1 MPVSLNLMNVK
12 DLKVVFAGCARNCS
26 NFLPKVLDN
35 IKFYSSFFSESYI
48 VIVENGS
55 TDKTKEI
62 LINNQNKKNFFLF
75 EDDLNKLP
83 YRGQRLEKAR
93 NLIIETI
100 KKNTNLIGCDLFIV
114 LDLDDMGTYRIEEKN
129 ILDSVKFLFSKE
141 EIAAVF
147 ANQLGTYYD
156 MWTLRDQKYCKNDFW
171 VEVLQFLMNNKNSN
185 DKISQSDFEEVKK
198 NIIDKKTYSFEKN
211 DPPIEV
217 ESAFGGFGIY
227 KMKYVLK
234 NNRKYEGTQIVNL
247 ISKDL
252 KTFRAKYQKCE
263 HVNFNLGLA
272 EQNLKL
278 YILPNLIN
286 RDYEK
291 NIFPPSASINFLIKN

>member
-1 MPVSLNLMNVK
+1 MNLT

-26 NFLPKVLDN
+26 NFLPKVLEN
-35 IKFYSSFFSESYI
+35 IEFYSSFFSESYM

-62 LINNQNKKNFFLF
+62 LKNNKNNKNFFLF

-100 KKNTNLIGCDLFIV
+100 KKNKNLFSCDLFIM
-114 LDLDDMGTYRIEEKN
+114 LDLDDIGTYRIEEKN
-129 ILDSVKFLFSKE
+129 ILDSIKFLFSKE
-141 EIAAVF
+141 EIGGVF

-156 MWTLRDQKYCKNDFW
+156 MWTLRDKKYCKNDFW
-171 VEVLQFLMNNKNSN
+171 VEVLQFLINNKNSK
-185 DKISQSDFEEVKK
+185 DKISKTNIEEVKK

-211 DPPIEV
+211 HAPIKV

-234 NNRKYEGTQIVNL
+234 NNRKYEGTQIVDL
-247 ISKDL
+247 ISKDQKRL
-252 KTFRAKYQKCE
+252 KVKYQKCE
-263 HVNFNLGLA
+263 HVNFNQGFID
-272 EQNLKL
+272 QNLEL

-291 NIFPPSASINFLIKN
+291 NIFPPSASISLIIKN

>member
-1 MPVSLNLMNVK
+1 MNLK

-26 NFLPKVLDN
+26 NFLPKVLEN
-35 IKFYSSFFSESYI
+35 IEFYSSFFSESYM

-55 TDKTKEI
+55 TDRTKEI
-62 LINNQNKKNFFLF
+62 LKDNKNKKNIFLF

-100 KKNTNLIGCDLFIV
+100 KKNADLISCDLFIM
-114 LDLDDMGTYRIEEKN
+114 LDLDDIGTYRIDEKN
-129 ILDSVKFLFSKE
+129 IFDSVKFLFSKQ

-171 VEVLQFLMNNKNSN
+171 VEVLQFLINNKNSK
-185 DKISQSDFEEVKK
+185 DKISKTNIEEVKK

-211 DPPIEV
+211 HAPIKV

-227 KMKYVLK
+227 KMKYVLQ
-234 NNRKYEGTQIVNL
+234 NNRKYEGTQIVDL
-247 ISKDL
+247 ISKDQKRL
-252 KTFRAKYQKCE
+252 KVKYQKCE
-263 HVNFNLGLA
+263 HVNFNQGLID
-272 EQNLKL
+272 QNLEL

-291 NIFPPSASINFLIKN
+291 NVFPPSASISLIIKN

>member
-1 MPVSLNLMNVK
+1 MNLK

-26 NFLPKVLDN
+26 NFLQKVLEN
-35 IKFYSSFFSESYI
+35 IEFYSSFFSESYI

-55 TDKTKEI
+55 TDRTKEI
-62 LINNQNKKNFFLF
+62 LKDNKNKKNIFLF

-100 KKNTNLIGCDLFIV
+100 KKNKNLFSCDLFIM
-114 LDLDDMGTYRIEEKN
+114 LDLDDIGTYRIEEKN
-129 ILDSVKFLFSKE
+129 ILDSIKFLFSKE
-141 EIAAVF
+141 EIGGVF

-171 VEVLQFLMNNKNSN
+171 VEVLQFLINNKNSK
-185 DKISQSDFEEVKK
+185 DKISKTNIEEVKK

-211 DPPIEV
+211 HAPIKV

-234 NNRKYEGTQIVNL
+234 NNRKYEGTQIVDL
-247 ISKDL
+247 ISKDQKRL
-252 KTFRAKYQKCE
+252 KVKYQKCE
-263 HVNFNLGLA
+263 HVNFNQGFID
-272 EQNLKL
+272 QNLEL

-291 NIFPPSASINFLIKN
+291 NIFPPSASISLIIKN

>member
-1 MPVSLNLMNVK
+1 MNLT

-26 NFLPKVLDN
+26 NFLPKVLEN
-35 IKFYSSFFSESYI
+35 IEFYSSFFSESYM

-62 LINNQNKKNFFLF
+62 LKNNKNNKNFFLF

-100 KKNTNLIGCDLFIV
+100 KKNTNLSSCDLFIM
-114 LDLDDMGTYRIEEKN
+114 LDFDDIGTYRIEEKN
-129 ILDSVKFLFSKE
+129 ILDSIKFLFSKE
-141 EIAAVF
+141 EIGAVF

-171 VEVLQFLMNNKNSN
+171 VEVLQFLINNKNSN
-185 DKISQSDFEEVKK
+185 DKISKSNIEEVKK

-211 DPPIEV
+211 LAPIKV

-234 NNRKYEGTQIVNL
+234 NNRKYEGTQIVDL
-247 ISKDL
+247 ISKDQKKL
-252 KTFRAKYQKCE
+252 KVKYQKCE
-263 HVNFNLGLA
+263 HVNFNQGFID
-272 EQNLKL
+272 QNLEL

-291 NIFPPSASINFLIKN
+291 IFFPPSASISLIIKN

>member
-1 MPVSLNLMNVK
+1 MNLK

-35 IKFYSSFFSESYI
+35 IEFYSSFFGESYTI
-48 VIVENGS
+48 IVENGS

-62 LINNQNKKNFFLF
+62 LKNNQNKKNFFLF
-75 EDDLNKLP
+75 EDHLNKLP

-93 NLIIETI
+93 NLIIETV
-100 KKNTNLIGCDLFIV
+100 KKNTNLISCDLFIM
-114 LDLDDMGTYRIEEKN
+114 LDLDDVGTYRIDEKN
-129 ILDSVKFLFSKE
+129 IFDSIKFLFSKE
-141 EIAAVF
+141 EIGAVF

-171 VEVLQFLMNNKNSN
+171 VEVLQFLINNKNSN
-185 DKISQSDFEEVKK
+185 DKISKKNIEEVKK

-211 DPPIEV
+211 HPPIKV

-234 NNRKYEGTQIVNL
+234 NNRKYEGTQIVDL
-247 ISKDL
+247 ISKDQKRL
-252 KTFRAKYQKCE
+252 KVKYQKCE
-263 HVNFNLGLA
+263 HVNFNQGFID
-272 EQNLKL
+272 QNLEL

-291 NIFPPSASINFLIKN
+291 NIFPPSASISLIIKN

>member
-1 MPVSLNLMNVK
+1 MNLK

-35 IKFYSSFFSESYI
+35 IEFYSSFFGESYMI
-48 VIVENGS
+48 IVENGS

-62 LINNQNKKNFFLF
+62 LKNNQNKKNFFLY

-100 KKNTNLIGCDLFIV
+100 KKNTDLISCDLFV
-114 LDLDDMGTYRIEEKN
+114 MLDLDDIGIYRIDEKN
-129 ILDSVKFLFSKE
+129 IFDSVKFLFSKQ

-171 VEVLQFLMNNKNSN
+171 VEVLQFLINNKNSN
-185 DKISQSDFEEVKK
+185 DKISKNNIEEVKK

-211 DPPIEV
+211 HPPIKV

-234 NNRKYEGTQIVNL
+234 NNRKYQGTQIVNL
-247 ISKDL
+247 TTKDQ
-252 KTFRAKYQKCE
+252 KKIKIKYQKCE
-263 HVNFNLGLA
+263 HVNFNQGLI
-272 EQNLKL
+272 EQNLEL

-291 NIFPPSASINFLIKN
+291 NIFPPSASINLIIKN

>member
-1 MPVSLNLMNVK
+1 MNLK

-35 IKFYSSFFSESYI
+35 IEFYSSFFSESHI
-48 VIVENGS
+48 IIVENGS

-62 LINNQNKKNFFLF
+62 LKNNINKKNFFLF

-100 KKNTNLIGCDLFIV
+100 KKNKNLFSCDLFIM
-114 LDLDDMGTYRIEEKN
+114 LDLDDIGTYRIEEKN
-129 ILDSVKFLFSKE
+129 ILDSIKFLFSKE
-141 EIAAVF
+141 EIGGVF

-171 VEVLQFLMNNKNSN
+171 VEVLQFLINNKNSK
-185 DKISQSDFEEVKK
+185 DKISKTNIEEVKK

-211 DPPIEV
+211 HAPIKV

-234 NNRKYEGTQIVNL
+234 NNRKYEGTQIVDL
-247 ISKDL
+247 ISKDQKRL
-252 KTFRAKYQKCE
+252 KVKYQKCE
-263 HVNFNLGLA
+263 HVNFNRGLID
-272 EQNLKL
+272 QNLEL

-291 NIFPPSASINFLIKN
+291 NVFPPSASISLIIKN

>member
-1 MPVSLNLMNVK
+1 MNLK
-12 DLKVVFAGCARNCS
+12 DLRVVFAGCARNCS
-26 NFLPKVLDN
+26 SFLPKVLDN
-35 IKFYSSFFSESYI
+35 IEFYASFFSESYKI
-48 VIVENGS
+48 IVENGS

-62 LINNQNKKNFFLF
+62 LKNNQNKKHFFLF

-100 KKNTNLIGCDLFIV
+100 KKNTNLISCDLFIM
-114 LDLDDMGTYRIEEKN
+114 LDLDDIGTYRIEKKN
-129 ILDSVKFLFSKE
+129 ILDSVKFLFSREK
-141 EIAAVF
+141 IAAVF

-171 VEVLQFLMNNKNSN
+171 VEVLQFLMKNKNAN
-185 DKISQSDFEEVKK
+185 EKISKSNFEEAKK

-211 DPPIEV
+211 HPPIQV
-217 ESAFGGFGIY
+217 DSAFGGFGIY

-234 NNRKYEGTQIVNL
+234 NKRKYSGTQIVNL
-247 ISKDL
+247 RSKDEIKL
-252 KTFRAKYQKCE
+252 KVKYQKCE
-263 HVNFNLGLA
+263 HVNFNQGLT
-272 EQNLKL
+272 EQNLEL

-291 NIFPPSASINFLIKN
+291 NIFPLSASINFIVKN

>member
-1 MPVSLNLMNVK
+1 MNLK

-26 NFLPKVLDN
+26 NFLPKVLEN
-35 IKFYSSFFSESYI
+35 IEFYSSFFGESYM

-55 TDKTKEI
+55 TDNTKEI
-62 LINNQNKKNFFLF
+62 LKNNQNKKNFILY

-100 KKNTNLIGCDLFIV
+100 KKNKNLFSCDLFIM
-114 LDLDDMGTYRIEEKN
+114 LDLDDIGTYRIEEKN
-129 ILDSVKFLFSKE
+129 ILDSIKFLFSKE
-141 EIAAVF
+141 EIGGVF

-171 VEVLQFLMNNKNSN
+171 VEVLQFLINNKNSK
-185 DKISQSDFEEVKK
+185 DKISKTNIEEVKK

-211 DPPIEV
+211 HAPIKV

-234 NNRKYEGTQIVNL
+234 NNRKYEGTQIVDL
-247 ISKDL
+247 ISKDQKRL
-252 KTFRAKYQKCE
+252 KVKYQKCE
-263 HVNFNLGLA
+263 HVNFNQGFID
-272 EQNLKL
+272 QNLEL

-291 NIFPPSASINFLIKN
+291 NIFPPSASISLIIKN

>member
-1 MPVSLNLMNVK
+1 MNLK

-26 NFLPKVLDN
+26 NFLPKVLEN
-35 IKFYSSFFSESYI
+35 IEFYSSFFSESYI

-55 TDKTKEI
+55 TDRTKEI
-62 LINNQNKKNFFLF
+62 LKDNKNKKNIFLF
-75 EDDLNKLP
+75 EDHLNKLP

-100 KKNTNLIGCDLFIV
+100 KKNKNLFSCDLFIM
-114 LDLDDMGTYRIEEKN
+114 LDLDDIGTYRIEEKN
-129 ILDSVKFLFSKE
+129 ILDSIKFLFSKE
-141 EIAAVF
+141 EIGGVF

-171 VEVLQFLMNNKNSN
+171 VEVLQFLINNKNSK
-185 DKISQSDFEEVKK
+185 DKISKTNIEEVKK

-211 DPPIEV
+211 HAPIKV

-234 NNRKYEGTQIVNL
+234 NNRKYEGTQIVDL
-247 ISKDL
+247 ISKDQKKL
-252 KTFRAKYQKCE
+252 KVKYQKCE
-263 HVNFNLGLA
+263 HVNFNQGFID
-272 EQNLKL
+272 QNLEL

-291 NIFPPSASINFLIKN
+291 NIFPPSASISLIIKN

>member
-1 MPVSLNLMNVK
+1 MNLT

-26 NFLPKVLDN
+26 NFLPKVLEN
-35 IKFYSSFFSESYI
+35 IEFYSSFFSESYM

-62 LINNQNKKNFFLF
+62 LKDSKNKKNFFLF

-100 KKNTNLIGCDLFIV
+100 KKNKNLFSCDLFIM
-114 LDLDDMGTYRIEEKN
+114 LDLDDIGTYRIKEKN
-129 ILDSVKFLFSKE
+129 ILDSIKFLFSKE
-141 EIAAVF
+141 EIGAVF

-171 VEVLQFLMNNKNSN
+171 VEVLQFLMNNKNSK
-185 DKISQSDFEEVKK
+185 DKISKSNIEEVKK

-211 DPPIEV
+211 HPPIKV

-227 KMKYVLK
+227 KMKYVLQ
-234 NNRKYEGTQIVNL
+234 NNRKYEGTQIVDL
-247 ISKDL
+247 ISKDQKKL
-252 KTFRAKYQKCE
+252 KIKYQKCE
-263 HVNFNLGLA
+263 HVNFNQGFID
-272 EQNLKL
+272 QNLEL

-291 NIFPPSASINFLIKN
+291 NVFPPSASISLIIKN

>member
-1 MPVSLNLMNVK
+1 MNLK

-26 NFLPKVLDN
+26 NFLPKVLEN
-35 IKFYSSFFSESYI
+35 IEFYSSFFSESYM

-55 TDKTKEI
+55 TDRTKEI
-62 LINNQNKKNFFLF
+62 LKDNKNKKNIFLF

-100 KKNTNLIGCDLFIV
+100 KKNADLFSCDLFIM
-114 LDLDDMGTYRIEEKN
+114 LDLDDIGTYRIEEKN
-129 ILDSVKFLFSKE
+129 IFDSVKFLFSKQ
-141 EIAAVF
+141 EIAGVF

-171 VEVLQFLMNNKNSN
+171 VEVLQFLINNKNSK
-185 DKISQSDFEEVKK
+185 DKISKTNIEEVKK

-211 DPPIEV
+211 HPPIKV

-234 NNRKYEGTQIVNL
+234 NNRKYQGTQIVNL
-247 ISKDL
+247 TTKDQ
-252 KTFRAKYQKCE
+252 KKIKIKYQKCE
-263 HVNFNLGLA
+263 HVNFNQGLI
-272 EQNLKL
+272 EQNLEL

-291 NIFPPSASINFLIKN
+291 NVFPPSASISLIIKN

>member
-217 ESAFGGFGIY
+217 NQLLG
-227 KMKYVLK
+227 VL
-234 NNRKYEGTQIVNL
+234 E
-247 ISKDL
+247 
-252 KTFRAKYQKCE
+252 F
-263 HVNFNLGLA
+263 
-272 EQNLKL
+272 
-278 YILPNLIN
+278 
-286 RDYEK
+286 
-291 NIFPPSASINFLIKN
+291 IK

>member
-1 MPVSLNLMNVK
+1 MNLK

-26 NFLPKVLDN
+26 NFLPKVLEN
-35 IKFYSSFFSESYI
+35 IEFYSSFFSESYM

-55 TDKTKEI
+55 TDRTKEI
-62 LINNQNKKNFFLF
+62 LKDNKNKKNIFLF
-75 EDDLNKLP
+75 EDHLNKLP

-100 KKNTNLIGCDLFIV
+100 KKNKNLFSCDLFIM
-114 LDLDDMGTYRIEEKN
+114 LDLDDIGTYRIEEKN
-129 ILDSVKFLFSKE
+129 ILDSIKFLFSKE
-141 EIAAVF
+141 EIGAVF

-171 VEVLQFLMNNKNSN
+171 VEVLQFLINNKNSK
-185 DKISQSDFEEVKK
+185 DKISKTNIEEVKK

-211 DPPIEV
+211 HAPIKV

-234 NNRKYEGTQIVNL
+234 NNRKYEGTQIVDL
-247 ISKDL
+247 ISKDQKRL
-252 KTFRAKYQKCE
+252 KVKYQKCE
-263 HVNFNLGLA
+263 HVNFNQGFID
-272 EQNLKL
+272 QNLEL

-291 NIFPPSASINFLIKN
+291 NVFPPSASISLIIKN

>member
-1 MPVSLNLMNVK
+1 MNLK

-26 NFLPKVLDN
+26 NFLPKVLEN
-35 IKFYSSFFSESYI
+35 IEFYSSFFSESYM

-62 LINNQNKKNFFLF
+62 LKNNKNKKNFFLF

-100 KKNTNLIGCDLFIV
+100 KKNTNLLSCDLFIM
-114 LDLDDMGTYRIEEKN
+114 LDLDDIGTYRIEEKN
-129 ILDSVKFLFSKE
+129 ILDSIKFLFSKE
-141 EIAAVF
+141 EIGAVF

-171 VEVLQFLMNNKNSN
+171 VEVLQFLINNKNSN
-185 DKISQSDFEEVKK
+185 DKISKSNIEEVKK

-211 DPPIEV
+211 HAPIKV

-227 KMKYVLK
+227 KMKYVIK
-234 NNRKYEGTQIVNL
+234 NNRKYEGTQIVDL
-247 ISKDL
+247 ISKDQKKL
-252 KTFRAKYQKCE
+252 KVKYQKCE
-263 HVNFNLGLA
+263 HVNFNQGFID
-272 EQNLKL
+272 QNLEL

-291 NIFPPSASINFLIKN
+291 IFFPPSASISLIINN

>member
-1 MPVSLNLMNVK
+1 MNLK

-26 NFLPKVLDN
+26 NFLPKVLEN
-35 IKFYSSFFSESYI
+35 IEFYSSFFSESYI

-55 TDKTKEI
+55 TDRTKEI
-62 LINNQNKKNFFLF
+62 LKDNKNKKNIFLF

-100 KKNTNLIGCDLFIV
+100 KKNKNLFSCDLFIM
-114 LDLDDMGTYRIEEKN
+114 LDLDDIGTYRIEEKN
-129 ILDSVKFLFSKE
+129 ILDSIKFLFSKE
-141 EIAAVF
+141 EIGGVF

-171 VEVLQFLMNNKNSN
+171 VEVLQFLINNKNSK
-185 DKISQSDFEEVKK
+185 DKISKTNIEEVKK

-211 DPPIEV
+211 HAPIKV

-234 NNRKYEGTQIVNL
+234 NNRKYEGTQIVDL
-247 ISKDL
+247 ISKDQKRL
-252 KTFRAKYQKCE
+252 KVKYQKCE
-263 HVNFNLGLA
+263 HVNFNQGFID
-272 EQNLKL
+272 QNLEL

-291 NIFPPSASINFLIKN
+291 NIFPPSASISLIIKN

>member
-1 MPVSLNLMNVK
+1 MNLK

-35 IKFYSSFFSESYI
+35 IEFYSSFFGDSYKI
-48 VIVENGS
+48 IVENGS

-62 LINNQNKKNFFLF
+62 LKNNQNKKNFFLF
-75 EDDLNKLP
+75 EDDLNNLP

-100 KKNTNLIGCDLFIV
+100 KKNPNLIGCDIFIM

-129 ILDSVKFLFSKE
+129 ILDSIKFLFSKE
-141 EIAAVF
+141 EIGAVF

-171 VEVLQFLMNNKNSN
+171 AEVLQFLIKNKNAN
-185 DKISQSDFEEVKK
+185 EKISENNFEEVKK
-198 NIIDKKTYSFEKN
+198 NLIDKKTYSFEKN
-211 DPPIEV
+211 HPPIPV
-217 ESAFGGFGIY
+217 ASAFGGFGIY

-234 NNRKYEGTQIVNL
+234 NNRKYEGTQIINL
-247 ISKDL
+247 VSKDQ
-252 KTFRAKYQKCE
+252 KKFKVKYQKCE
-263 HVNFNLGLA
+263 HVNFNQGLT

-286 RDYEK
+286 RGNEK
-291 NIFPPSASINFLIKN
+291 NIFPPSAAINLIVKN

>member
-1 MPVSLNLMNVK
+1 MNLK
-12 DLKVVFAGCARNCS
+12 DLRVVFAGCARNCS
-26 NFLPKVLDN
+26 SFLPKVLDN
-35 IKFYSSFFSESYI
+35 IEFYSSFFSDSYMI
-48 VIVENGS
+48 IVENGS

-62 LINNQNKKNFFLF
+62 LKNNKNNKNFFLF
-75 EDDLNKLP
+75 EDDLNELP

-100 KKNTNLIGCDLFIV
+100 KKNTNLISCDLFIM
-114 LDLDDMGTYRIEEKN
+114 LDLDDIGTYRIEKKN
-129 ILDSVKFLFSKE
+129 ILDSVKFLFSREK
-141 EIAAVF
+141 IAAVF

-171 VEVLQFLMNNKNSN
+171 VEVLQFLMKNKNAN
-185 DKISQSDFEEVKK
+185 EKISKSNFEEAKK

-211 DPPIEV
+211 HPPIQV
-217 ESAFGGFGIY
+217 DSAFGGFGIY

-234 NNRKYEGTQIVNL
+234 NKRKYSGTQIVNL
-247 ISKDL
+247 RSKDEIKL
-252 KTFRAKYQKCE
+252 KVKYQKCE
-263 HVNFNLGLA
+263 HVNFNQGLT
-272 EQNLKL
+272 EQNLEL

-291 NIFPPSASINFLIKN
+291 NIFPLSASINFIVKN

>member
-1 MPVSLNLMNVK
+1 MNLK

-26 NFLPKVLDN
+26 NFLQKVLEN
-35 IKFYSSFFSESYI
+35 IEFYSSFFSESYI

-55 TDKTKEI
+55 TDRTKEI
-62 LINNQNKKNFFLF
+62 LKDNKNKKNIFLF
-75 EDDLNKLP
+75 EDHLNKLP

-100 KKNTNLIGCDLFIV
+100 KKNKNLFSCDLFIM
-114 LDLDDMGTYRIEEKN
+114 LDLDDIGTYRIEEKN
-129 ILDSVKFLFSKE
+129 ILDSIKFLFSKE
-141 EIAAVF
+141 EIGGVF

-171 VEVLQFLMNNKNSN
+171 VEVLQFLINNKNSK
-185 DKISQSDFEEVKK
+185 DKISKTNIEEVKK

-211 DPPIEV
+211 HAPIKV

-234 NNRKYEGTQIVNL
+234 NNRKYEGTQIVDL
-247 ISKDL
+247 ISKDQKRL
-252 KTFRAKYQKCE
+252 KVKYQKCE
-263 HVNFNLGLA
+263 HVNFNQGFID
-272 EQNLKL
+272 QNLEL

-291 NIFPPSASINFLIKN
+291 NVFPPSASISLIIKN

>member
-1 MPVSLNLMNVK
+1 MNLK

-26 NFLPKVLDN
+26 NFLPKVLEN
-35 IKFYSSFFSESYI
+35 IEFYSSFFSESYM

-62 LINNQNKKNFFLF
+62 LKNNKNNKNFFLF

-100 KKNTNLIGCDLFIV
+100 KKNTNLFSCDLFIM
-114 LDLDDMGTYRIEEKN
+114 LDLDDVGTYRIEEKN
-129 ILDSVKFLFSKE
+129 ILDSIKFLFSKE
-141 EIAAVF
+141 EIGAVF

-171 VEVLQFLMNNKNSN
+171 VEVLQFLINNKNSN
-185 DKISQSDFEEVKK
+185 DKISKNNLEEVKK

-211 DPPIEV
+211 HPPIKV

-234 NNRKYEGTQIVNL
+234 NNRKYQGTQIVNL
-247 ISKDL
+247 TTKDQ
-252 KTFRAKYQKCE
+252 KKIKIKYQKCE
-263 HVNFNLGLA
+263 HVNFNQGLI
-272 EQNLKL
+272 EQNLEL
-278 YILPNLIN
+278 YILPNLLN

-291 NIFPPSASINFLIKN
+291 NIFPPSASINLIIKN

>member
-1 MPVSLNLMNVK
+1 MNLK

-26 NFLPKVLDN
+26 NFLPKVLEN
-35 IKFYSSFFSESYI
+35 IEFYSSFFSESYI

-55 TDKTKEI
+55 TDRTKEI
-62 LINNQNKKNFFLF
+62 LKDNKNKKNIFLF

-100 KKNTNLIGCDLFIV
+100 KKNKNLFSCDLFIM
-114 LDLDDMGTYRIEEKN
+114 LDLDDIGTYRIEEKN
-129 ILDSVKFLFSKE
+129 ILDSIKFLFSKE
-141 EIAAVF
+141 EIGGVF

-171 VEVLQFLMNNKNSN
+171 VEVLQFLMNNKNSK
-185 DKISQSDFEEVKK
+185 DKISKSNIEEVKK

-211 DPPIEV
+211 LAPIKV

-234 NNRKYEGTQIVNL
+234 NNRKYEGTQIVDL
-247 ISKDL
+247 ISKDQKRL
-252 KTFRAKYQKCE
+252 KVKYQKCE
-263 HVNFNLGLA
+263 HVNFNQGLID
-272 EQNLKL
+272 QNLEL

-291 NIFPPSASINFLIKN
+291 NVFPPSASISLIIKN

>member
-1 MPVSLNLMNVK
+1 MNLK

-26 NFLPKVLDN
+26 NFLPKVLEN
-35 IKFYSSFFSESYI
+35 IEFYSSFFSESYI

-55 TDKTKEI
+55 TDRTKEI
-62 LINNQNKKNFFLF
+62 LKDNKNKKNIFLF

-100 KKNTNLIGCDLFIV
+100 KKNKNLFSCDLFIM
-114 LDLDDMGTYRIEEKN
+114 LDLDDIGTYRIEEKN
-129 ILDSVKFLFSKE
+129 ILDSIKFLFSKE
-141 EIAAVF
+141 EIGGVF

-171 VEVLQFLMNNKNSN
+171 VEVLQFLINNKNSK
-185 DKISQSDFEEVKK
+185 DKISKTNIEEVKK

-211 DPPIEV
+211 HAPIKV

-234 NNRKYEGTQIVNL
+234 NNRKYEGTQIVDL
-247 ISKDL
+247 ISKDQKRL
-252 KTFRAKYQKCE
+252 KVKYQKCE
-263 HVNFNLGLA
+263 HVNFNQGLID
-272 EQNLKL
+272 QNLEL

-291 NIFPPSASINFLIKN
+291 NVFPPSASISLIIKN

>member
-1 MPVSLNLMNVK
+1 MNLK

-35 IKFYSSFFSESYI
+35 IEFYSSFFSESHI
-48 VIVENGS
+48 IIVENGS

-62 LINNQNKKNFFLF
+62 LKNNQNKKNFFLY

-100 KKNTNLIGCDLFIV
+100 KKNKNLFSCDLFIM
-114 LDLDDMGTYRIEEKN
+114 LDLDDIGTYRIEEKN
-129 ILDSVKFLFSKE
+129 ILDSIKFLFSKE
-141 EIAAVF
+141 EIGGVF

-171 VEVLQFLMNNKNSN
+171 VEVLQFLINNKNSK
-185 DKISQSDFEEVKK
+185 DKISKTNIEEVKK

-211 DPPIEV
+211 HAPIKV

-234 NNRKYEGTQIVNL
+234 NNRKYEGTQIVDL
-247 ISKDL
+247 ISKDQKRL
-252 KTFRAKYQKCE
+252 KVKYQKCE
-263 HVNFNLGLA
+263 HVNFNQGFID
-272 EQNLKL
+272 QNLEL

-291 NIFPPSASINFLIKN
+291 NIFPPSASISLIIKN

>member
-1 MPVSLNLMNVK
+1 MNLK

-26 NFLPKVLDN
+26 NFLPKVLEN
-35 IKFYSSFFSESYI
+35 IEFYSSFFSESYM

-62 LINNQNKKNFFLF
+62 LKDNKNKKNFFLF

-100 KKNTNLIGCDLFIV
+100 KKNTNLFSCDLFIM
-114 LDLDDMGTYRIEEKN
+114 LDLDDVGTYRIEEKN
-129 ILDSVKFLFSKE
+129 ILDSIKFLFSKE
-141 EIAAVF
+141 EIGAVF

-171 VEVLQFLMNNKNSN
+171 VEVLQFLINNKNSN
-185 DKISQSDFEEVKK
+185 DKISKKNIEEVKK

-211 DPPIEV
+211 HPPIKV

-234 NNRKYEGTQIVNL
+234 NNRKYEGTQIVDL
-247 ISKDL
+247 ISKDQKRL
-252 KTFRAKYQKCE
+252 KVKYQKCE
-263 HVNFNLGLA
+263 HVNFNQGFID
-272 EQNLKL
+272 QNLEL

-291 NIFPPSASINFLIKN
+291 NIFPPSASISLIIKN